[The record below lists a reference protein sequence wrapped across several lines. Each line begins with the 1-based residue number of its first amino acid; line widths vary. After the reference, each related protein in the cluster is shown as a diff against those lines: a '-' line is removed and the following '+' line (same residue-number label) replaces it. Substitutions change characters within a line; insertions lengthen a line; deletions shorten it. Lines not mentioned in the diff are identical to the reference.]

1 MACKKSE
8 LVAAI
13 NSYSTARAT
22 GDGMLINAAAQIL
35 QPLVDSLEYAEEE
48 AEAKEAAREAAE

>member
-22 GDGMLINAAAQIL
+22 GDGTLINAAAQIL

-48 AEAKEAAREAAE
+48 TEAKEAATEAAE

>member
-13 NSYSTARAT
+13 NSYATARAT
-22 GDGMLINAAAQIL
+22 GDTILINIASQML
-35 QPLVDSLEYAEEE
+35 QSLVDSLNYLAEEIQVPE
-48 AEAKEAAREAAE
+48 EEGGAK